1 MGEAVTLVTEA
12 VQVSVTSFSSDLT
25 LTAPVGGAECGGRG
39 LGGARTRLV
48 RSVRPWGIQH
58 YTLIFQVYRQQEIPL
73 ENEACYTLMFVP
85 VSKRR

>member
-1 MGEAVTLVTEA
+1 MLVTEA

-25 LTAPVGGAECGGRG
+25 LTAPGGGAECGGRG

-58 YTLIFQVYRQQEIPL
+58 YKLVFQVY
-73 ENEACYTLMFVP
+73 TG
-85 VSKRR
+85 SKKNHWNMVCTCFQAAIGT

>member
-1 MGEAVTLVTEA
+1 MVSIGQHCGHLTLLATLGEAVTLVTEA

-25 LTAPVGGAECGGRG
+25 LTAPGGGAECGGRG

-58 YTLIFQVYRQQEIPL
+58 
-73 ENEACYTLMFVP
+73 
-85 VSKRR
+85 